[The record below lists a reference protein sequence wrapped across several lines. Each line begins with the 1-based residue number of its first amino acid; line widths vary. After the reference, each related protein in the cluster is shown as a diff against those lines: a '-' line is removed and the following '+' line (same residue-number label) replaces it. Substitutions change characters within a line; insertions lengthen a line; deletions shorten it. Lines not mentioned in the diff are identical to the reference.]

1 MVASRPSL
9 GLALLCLTLPVIAQP
24 TVRSTLPIT
33 VEAAGSDFDYKNGR
47 VLLRQ
52 VTIVQGDTRVRAQ
65 QATATGLEFE
75 NSSWLFE
82 GEVSIEAPEGS
93 LASDTASVRFLDN
106 TIQRAEVEG
115 TPASF
120 ERIDAT
126 RSVSGRAARI
136 DYDLVAGT
144 VRLTGEAWVSD
155 GENEIVGTALVYSIT
170 EQRVLAEAAEQGGQP
185 VRITIQPRSL
195 EEPQP

>member
-1 MVASRPSL
+1 MGASRLSC
-9 GLALLCLTLPVIAQP
+9 GLALLCLALPVVAQP
-24 TVRSTLPIT
+24 AQRGTLPIT
-33 VEAAGSDFDYKNGR
+33 VEAAGSDLDYKNGR
-47 VLLRQ
+47 VVLRQ
-52 VTIVQGDTRVRAQ
+52 VSIVQGDTRVRAR

-75 NSSWLFE
+75 NSRWLFE

-93 LASDTASVRFLDN
+93 LASDTASVSFLDN

-115 TPASF
+115 TPARF
-120 ERIDAT
+120 ERVDAT

-144 VRLTGEAWVSD
+144 VRLTGEAWISD
-155 GENEIVGTALVYSIT
+155 GENQIVGSALVYSIA

-195 EEPQP
+195 EERPR

>member
-1 MVASRPSL
+1 M
-9 GLALLCLTLPVIAQP
+9 LCLAVPVAAEPAAQ
-24 TVRSTLPIT
+24 SALPIT

-47 VLLRQ
+47 VVLRQ
-52 VTIVQGDTRVRAQ
+52 VTIVQGDTQVRAR

-115 TPASF
+115 TPARF
-120 ERIDAT
+120 ERKDET
-126 RSVSGRAARI
+126 RTVNGRAARI

-144 VRLTGEAWVSD
+144 VRLSGEAWISD
-155 GENEIVGTALVYSIT
+155 GENEIVGSALVYSIS

-195 EEPQP
+195 EEPRP

>member
-1 MVASRPSL
+1 MAASRLSL
-9 GLALLCLTLPVIAQP
+9 GLALLCLASSVVAQP
-24 TVRSTLPIT
+24 AVRSSLPIT

-47 VLLRQ
+47 VVLRQ

-82 GEVSIEAPEGS
+82 GDVSIEAPEGS
-93 LASDTASVRFLDN
+93 LASQSASVRFLDN

-120 ERIDAT
+120 ERVDET
-126 RSVSGRAARI
+126 RTVSGRAARI

-144 VRLTGEAWVSD
+144 VRLTGEAWISD
-155 GENEIVGTALVYSIT
+155 GENEIVGSALVYSIT

-195 EEPQP
+195 EDPQP

>member
-1 MVASRPSL
+1 MVASRLSHVL
-9 GLALLCLTLPVIAQP
+9 VMLCLAVPVAAEPAAQ
-24 TVRSTLPIT
+24 SALPIT

-47 VLLRQ
+47 VVLRQ
-52 VTIVQGDTRVRAQ
+52 VTIVQGDTQVRAR

-115 TPASF
+115 TPARF
-120 ERIDAT
+120 ERKDET
-126 RSVSGRAARI
+126 RTVNGRAARI

-144 VRLTGEAWVSD
+144 VRLSGEAWISD
-155 GENEIVGTALVYSIT
+155 GENEIVGSALVYSIS

-195 EEPQP
+195 EEPRP